1 MYQFNPRREITIKNR
16 GFMRRVTE
24 SANQPNKENNRMARL
39 PKQRTKHKYNS
50 APITLR
56 EGHAAVNVKVH
67 LPYLEL
73 PQEALDRAWDMGVEG
88 FWMEAGILAHKRGY
102 AQVFAEGQSNGWCVP
117 FYQTASDGRRQFK
130 QWPGQG
136 PDNGYPRYPD
146 VTLPGEREK
155 FRAFERDIL
164 KLLAESKTHYA
175 VMAREYAL
183 EVQSNG

>member
-1 MYQFNPRREITIKNR
+1 
-16 GFMRRVTE
+16 MRYGLYEWMRVDQKPPVKACRMSDSVGDLE
-24 SANQPNKENNRMARL
+24 PN
-39 PKQRTKHKYNS
+39 YS
-50 APITLR
+50 
-56 EGHAAVNVKVH
+56 
-67 LPYLEL
+67 
-73 PQEALDRAWDMGVEG
+73 
-88 FWMEAGILAHKRGY
+88 
-102 AQVFAEGQSNGWCVP
+102 
-117 FYQTASDGRRQFK
+117 GRRQFK